1 MKDLYEDIIN
11 LPHHVSSKRP
21 QMPMLDRAAQFSPFA
36 ALTGYDDA
44 IHETGR
50 LTDEKIDLS
59 EEEKEALDRKQQILM
74 ERLGDH
80 PALTVTYFVPDAKKS
95 GGAYVTKS
103 GNLKKIDGFERWI
116 LLTDGTKIPLDDVA
130 DAAQIHLKGVAG
142 EQAAVAAADAQ
153 HTHTLVDGRT
163 DNRPHSRVHARSVA
177 AAGQHTNRFD
187 LLFHGKIP
195 SNCFVIYLWSTNPLS
210 LGTSS
215 IALLRS

>member
-1 MKDLYEDIIN
+1 MEHTKSQTVKTRLKSQKRAFGKGFGVDWILNEVKAMYETKGSYEDIIN

-103 GNLKKIDGFERWI
+103 GSLKTIDKFERWI

-130 DAAQIHLKGVAG
+130 DI
-142 EQAAVAAADAQ
+142 E
-153 HTHTLVDGRT
+153 
-163 DNRPHSRVHARSVA
+163 SE
-177 AAGQHTNRFD
+177 
-187 LLFHGKIP
+187 LFRDM
-195 SNCFVIYLWSTNPLS
+195 F
-210 LGTSS
+210 
-215 IALLRS
+215 